1 MGGILRRIG
10 GILDKLAPKRTL
22 GLALGGGGVRGLA
35 HIGVLSVLDRE
46 GIAIDALAG
55 TSMGSIVAAAYAMGD
70 AFDEERLVTL
80 VTSLGISPPVSSK
93 LSDADSHSLMERV
106 RRLVDVERFLIDTM
120 WGWGAFE
127 GAVVGDTLSKMTGS
141 RRIEESRIPLA
152 IVATDLI
159 TGEKVVF
166 RRGPVTLAVQA
177 SSALPGFFPP
187 VRHEGRLLVDG
198 AFVDLVPVDVVL
210 QMGARIGM
218 AVDVDQERVP
228 VEVTNGLQAFLRAVD
243 ISARQHKAYQ
253 LQTADLTVRP
263 DFGESV
269 SSLDFS
275 KARLCVEAG
284 RRAME
289 EALPELRRL
298 LNLTSEESR

>member
-1 MGGILRRIG
+1 MEGMMRRIG
-10 GILDKLAPKRTL
+10 GMLEKLAPRRSL
-22 GLALGGGGVRGLA
+22 GIALGGGGVRGLA

-46 GIAIDALAG
+46 GIAVDALAG
-55 TSMGSIVAAAYAMGD
+55 TSMGSIVATAYAMSD
-70 AFDEERLVTL
+70 RFNEEELVGL
-80 VTSLGISPPVSSK
+80 VSSLGIAPPVAAK
-93 LSDADSHSLMERV
+93 LSDADCHSLMERV

-120 WGWGAFE
+120 WGWGVFE
-127 GAVVGDTLSKMTGS
+127 GAVVGDALSKVSGGK
-141 RRIEESRIPLA
+141 RIEDSRIPLA
-152 IVATDLI
+152 VVATDLI

-166 RRGPVTLAVQA
+166 RHGPVALAVQA

-218 AVDVDQERVP
+218 AVDVDQDRADTD
-228 VEVTNGLQAFLRAVD
+228 VTNGLQAFLRAVD
-243 ISARQHKAYQ
+243 IGARQHKAYQ
-253 LQTADLTVRP
+253 LQTADLVIRP
-263 DFGESV
+263 DFGEPV

-284 RRAME
+284 RKAME
-289 EALPELRRL
+289 DSVPELRRL
-298 LNLTSEESR
+298 LNRARPDVQ